1 VPWFQRLADRRHA
14 GRIVALAGA
23 ALAAVSLAPAAAVPH
38 GGWSELAAQTILTA
52 GKSAPPGAWDLETGL
67 RLEGLEAQWYS
78 TADGEYFEYARKV
91 ADAALADPSRDA
103 PGRSPYA
110 DALLGQQL
118 MLLYGVTQKPAYYA
132 AAKELHDRLAPW
144 CGLAA
149 ESESASHSADA
160 QQPCIARAFLAEY
173 AAGFQQP
180 EDLAAIARSSAAGNA
195 TAAGAGIGSSQ
206 EQLFAIAWMAASLS
220 DALASFPADDPAR
233 GQALAALNQAATA
246 LARYQDARSG
256 VLHLTPGQTSSAA
269 PPTVDWLYVYA
280 LMKGVRLGYL
290 APHFGVDAARAWQA
304 ALARYVRLDSGGRLI
319 LQSEP
324 AAAGN
329 AGVQPGLGAFLLAST
344 EVDLAPRSMTGRGAI
359 VLLDAWYNSQQ
370 RKNAAGQL
378 ESYHYK
384 WNDFSNS
391 GYSLLGHML
400 RSRGLKA
407 ETLPAAPTSEN
418 LRDASYYLIVSP
430 DIPVKNPNP
439 HYMTSADAEAI
450 AGWVRRGG
458 VLILMENDPPNAD
471 LEHLNLLADRFGIHF
486 DNVLHH
492 HILGEHVE
500 DGRIPVAGGG
510 PLFERPHTLYMK
522 DTCAISLSGSATALL
537 HDRGDVMMATARYG
551 RGTVFAAVDPWL
563 YNEYTDGRNNPAIYS
578 QFDNFAAGTEL
589 VRWLIQ
595 QRWPPAP
602 AKKEAKQ

>member
-1 VPWFQRLADRRHA
+1 MVVIAC
-14 GRIVALAGA
+14 A
-23 ALAAVSLAPAAAVPH
+23 ALAAVPLAPAAAAPH

-67 RLEGLEAQWYS
+67 RLEALEARWYS
-78 TADGEYFEYARKV
+78 TADGEYFESARKV
-91 ADAALADPSRDA
+91 VDAALADPNWNA
-103 PGRSPYA
+103 PGRSPYP
-110 DALLGQQL
+110 DALLGRQL

-132 AAKELHDRLAPW
+132 AAKQLRDRLAPR
-144 CGLAA
+144 CGLTA
-149 ESESASHSADA
+149 ESASEPNSADA
-160 QQPCIARAFLAEY
+160 QQPCVAQAFLAGY
-173 AAGFQQP
+173 AAEFQQP
-180 EDLAAIARSSAAGNA
+180 KDFAAIARSFAAANA
-195 TAAGAGIGSSQ
+195 TAAGVSTNEPIFG
-206 EQLFAIAWMAASLS
+206 LAWMAASLA
-220 DALASFPADDPAR
+220 DALASFPADDPER
-233 GQALAALNQAATA
+233 GQALTALNQAAAA
-246 LARYQDARSG
+246 LARHRDARSG
-256 VLHLTPGQTSSAA
+256 VLRLTSAKTSGAA

-280 LMKGVRLGYL
+280 LLKGVRLGYL
-290 APHFGVDAARAWQA
+290 PSHFATDAARAWQA
-304 ALARYVRLDSGGRLI
+304 ALAGYVELDSARHLII
-319 LQSEP
+319 LQSEH
-324 AAAGN
+324 AAPGN
-329 AGVQPGLGAFLLAST
+329 AGSQPGLGAFLLAST
-344 EVDLAPRSMTGRGAI
+344 EMDLAPRSATGHRAI
-359 VLLDAWYNSQQ
+359 VLLDAWYNSQR
-370 RKNAAGQL
+370 RKNAAGQP

-400 RSRGLKA
+400 RSRGLKT
-407 ETLPAAPTSEN
+407 ETLPAAPTAEN

-439 HYMTSADAEAI
+439 HYMSHADAEAV
-450 AGWVRRGG
+450 AAWVRRGG

-471 LEHLNLLADRFGIHF
+471 IEHLNLLADRFGIHF

-537 HDRGDVMMATARYG
+537 RDRGDVVMAAARYG

-563 YNEYTDGRNNPAIYS
+563 YNEYTDGRNNPAIYN

-595 QRWPPAP
+595 QHPLTPKP
-602 AKKEAKQ
+602 AKQEATQ